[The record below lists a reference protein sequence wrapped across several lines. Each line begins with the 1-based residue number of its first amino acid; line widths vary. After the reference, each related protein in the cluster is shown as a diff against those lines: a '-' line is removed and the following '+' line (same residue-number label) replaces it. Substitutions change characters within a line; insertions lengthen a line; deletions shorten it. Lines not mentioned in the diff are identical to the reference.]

1 MKYKYILP
9 VINLIILTSLFI
21 VPLSAQK
28 PGSVQGKVLDKNK
41 EPVPLVTV
49 YLTRPG
55 VKETDPNVDETT
67 MKGTVTDFDGFY
79 RIEIKPGNY
88 VIHFSA
94 VGYKPLEKN
103 ITISEDKIEFLDVTI
118 EENILELNEYIYSE
132 SKNATKLEESTV
144 SIALVKPSLIQNRNA
159 TSGDLAIE
167 QVPGIA
173 VVDAE
178 PQIRGASGFTAG
190 LGSKVLI
197 MIDDVPMLR
206 GDAGRPIW
214 SFLPLENMDQIE
226 VIKGAGSVLYGSG
239 ASNGVIN
246 IRTAFPKDKP
256 ETMISMFTGIYSG
269 PNDAYKKPF
278 TGFNPMKSG
287 ANFYH
292 SRIFKTKALDLDF
305 VIGGQALWDDGF
317 KGGEPL
323 KAPPPLGNFDTTRTN
338 RGEYEHSV
346 RVNFNTR
353 FRIKKV
359 EGLALGLN
367 ANVIVFEESQSYF
380 WQDADTNIYRMA
392 PGSLTNFK
400 NVFYYIDPYLT
411 YFNKKGDRFSLKT
424 RIFQSYSDADI
435 ATQDSRSTTFYGEF
449 QYTKNFNN
457 VKTWRWLTK
466 DLNII
471 TGAMGTY
478 TYSAGTVFSG
488 APTPDSSSFAANFG
502 MYAQLE
508 KRFFGR
514 LSFTVGGRW
523 EYFQINE
530 EQAYKPVFR
539 TGANFRITDGTFL
552 RASWGQGFRFPTI
565 GERYINTFSGGYGFF
580 SNDSLLPES
589 SWTGEVGVK
598 QLFKAG
604 KWLLGFVDVAGF
616 WQEYNNFCEFA
627 AGQWPEGIGF
637 KFFNTGKSRIRG
649 IDATIFIQTNIR
661 KKVTIDL
668 TAGYTFSLPQTLQPN
683 YKYYNDTVP
692 PGINIITYA
701 NSSSDTTNYI
711 LKYRIQHLVK
721 ADLNIEWKNLTIGFT
736 TRYYGPMGNIDKFF
750 FVLDD
755 ANLAFNGIRNF
766 MESRKNGGV
775 VFDARISYRIK
786 KFKVAFIMDNMLNA
800 EYSIRTLGIA
810 PTRLS
815 TLQIS
820 YRI

>member
-1 MKYKYILP
+1 MKHKYIHCIVNF
-9 VINLIILTSLFI
+9 VILISFFI
-21 VPLSAQK
+21 VSTSAQK
-28 PGSVQGKVLDKNK
+28 TGSVQGKVLDKNR

-49 YLTRPG
+49 YLTQEG
-55 VKETDPNVDETT
+55 VKENDPDLGETAK
-67 MKGTVTDFDGFY
+67 KGTVTDFDGFY
-79 RIEIKPGNY
+79 RIETKPGNY
-88 VIHFSA
+88 IIHFSA
-94 VGYKPLEKN
+94 VGYKSLEKN
-103 ITISEDKIEFLDVTI
+103 IKISEDKIEFLDVTI
-118 EENILELNEYIYSE
+118 EENVLELNEYIYSE
-132 SKNATKLEESTV
+132 SKNNTKLEESTV

-256 ETMISMFTGIYSG
+256 ESMISIFTGIYSG

-287 ANFYH
+287 GNFYH
-292 SRIFKTKALDLDF
+292 SRIFKTKPVDIDF
-305 VIGGQALWDDGF
+305 VIGGQALWDDGY

-323 KAPPPLGNFDTTRTN
+323 KSILGSFDTTRRN
-338 RGEYEHSV
+338 SGEYEHSI
-346 RVNFNTR
+346 RFNFNTR
-353 FRIKKV
+353 FRIKKID
-359 EGLALGLN
+359 GLAFGLN
-367 ANVIVFEESQSYF
+367 ANMIMLEESLSYF

-400 NVFYYIDPYLT
+400 NIFYYVDPYLT

-424 RIFQSYSDADI
+424 RLFQSYSHADI
-435 ATQDSRSTTFYGEF
+435 ATQNTNSTTVYGEF
-449 QYTKNFNN
+449 QYTKNFNQM
-457 VKTWRWLTK
+457 KTWRWLTR
-466 DLNII
+466 DLNLIV
-471 TGAMGTY
+471 GSMGTY
-478 TYSAGTVFSG
+478 THAGGTAFNA
-488 APTPDSSSFAANFG
+488 APTPDSTSFSVNFG
-502 MYAQLE
+502 MFIQLE
-508 KRFFGR
+508 KKLLSR
-514 LSFTVGGRW
+514 LTFSVGGRW
-523 EYFQINE
+523 EYFQINQI
-530 EQAYKPVFR
+530 QANKPVFR
-539 TGANFRITDGTFL
+539 TAANFRATEGTYI

-565 GERYINTFSGGYGFF
+565 GERYINTYSGGYGFF

-589 SWTGEVGVK
+589 SWTAELGIK

-604 KWLLGFVDVAGF
+604 KWLLGYVDVAGF
-616 WQEYNNFCEFA
+616 WQEYKNFCEFA

-649 IDATIFIQTNIR
+649 VDANIFLQAKFL
-661 KKVTIDL
+661 KKVTIEL
-668 TAGYTFSLPQTLQPN
+668 TAGYMYSLPQTLQPN
-683 YKYYNDTVP
+683 YKYFNDTIP
-692 PGINIITYA
+692 PGINIISYA
-701 NSSSDTTNYI
+701 NSSTDTSNYI

-721 ADLNIEWKNLTIGFT
+721 ADLNIEWKNLSVGFT
-736 TRYYGPMGNIDKFF
+736 TRYYSPMQNIDKFF
-750 FVLDD
+750 FTLDD
-755 ANLAFNGIRNF
+755 ANFAFNGIRDF
-766 MESRKNGGV
+766 MESRKNGGI

-800 EYSIRTLGIA
+800 EYSVRPLGIA